1 MRFLGSLTKVIK
13 QIYRGRFAPTPS
25 GPLHFGSLVAAVA
38 SYIRARAAGGQW
50 HVRIDDL
57 DVPRVVP
64 GAADD
69 ILRTLEA
76 FGLEWDGPVVYQRH
90 NFPAYEEALASLAAK
105 RSTYHCICSR
115 REIADS
121 SVGGIEG
128 PIYPGT
134 CRERVD
140 LGDRAA
146 VIRVRSEDRWI
157 EFEDVLAGPVR
168 QNLAR
173 EIGDFVLRR
182 ADGTFNYQLAVVVDD
197 AALGVTEVVRGADL
211 IGSTARQIYLQQL
224 LGYSTPNYCHVA
236 VVRNDRGEKL
246 SKQTLAP
253 PLDQADPVPALVA
266 AARFLGYLTPLH
278 GTHDV
283 HELLAQLTLG

>member
-1 MRFLGSLTKVIK
+1 M
-13 QIYRGRFAPTPS
+13 QAYCGRFAPTPS

-38 SYIRARAAGGQW
+38 SYLRARAAGGRW
-50 HVRIDDL
+50 HVRIEDIDA
-57 DVPRVVP
+57 PRVVV

-76 FGLEWDGPVVYQRH
+76 FGLEWDGPVVYQSH
-90 NFPAYEEALASLAAK
+90 NLGAYEAALASLAA
-105 RSTYHCICSR
+105 RGLTYACTCTR

-121 SVGGIEG
+121 SLGGIDG

-134 CRERVD
+134 CRERADVCA
-140 LGDRAA
+140 RAA
-146 VIRVRSEDRWI
+146 IRVRTQDRWI
-157 EFEDVLAGPVR
+157 EFEDAVVGSVR

-182 ADGTFNYQLAVVVDD
+182 ADGLFSYQLAVVVDD

-211 IGSTARQIYLQQL
+211 ISSTARQIYLQQS
-224 LGYSTPNYCHVA
+224 LGYSTPRYCHIA

-246 SKQTLAP
+246 SKQTSAP
-253 PLDQADPVPALVA
+253 PLDKSNPMPALIA
-266 AARFLGYLTPLH
+266 AAGLSP
-278 GTHDV
+278 
-283 HELLAQLTLG
+283 

>member
-1 MRFLGSLTKVIK
+1 MQT
-13 QIYRGRFAPTPS
+13 YCGRFAPTPS
-25 GPLHFGSLVAAVA
+25 GHLHFGSLVAAMA
-38 SYIRARAAGGQW
+38 SYLRARAAGGTW

-57 DVPRVVP
+57 DAPRVVP

-69 ILRTLEA
+69 ILRTLES
-76 FGLEWDGPVVYQRH
+76 FGLQWDGPVIYQSH
-90 NFPAYEEALASLAAK
+90 NLSAYEAALWSLAAANA
-105 RSTYHCICSR
+105 TYSCVCSR

-121 SVGGIEG
+121 SISGIEG
-128 PIYPGT
+128 PVYPGT

-140 LGDRAA
+140 LRDSVAA
-146 VIRVRSEDRWI
+146 VRVRTQDRWI
-157 EFEDVLAGPVR
+157 EFNDALAGLTR

-182 ADGTFNYQLAVVVDD
+182 ADGVFNYQLAVVVDD

-224 LGYSTPNYCHVA
+224 LGYSTPRYCHVG
-236 VVRNDRGEKL
+236 VVRNARGEKL

-253 PLDQADPVPALVA
+253 PLDKSNPMPDLLA
-266 AARFLGYLTPLH
+266 AAHFLGYTAPS
-278 GTHDV
+278 GDYSDPG
-283 HELLAQLTLG
+283 ELLRCLTRCKA

>member
-1 MRFLGSLTKVIK
+1 MQT
-13 QIYRGRFAPTPS
+13 YCGRFAPTPS

-38 SYIRARAAGGQW
+38 SYICARAAGGRW
-50 HVRIDDL
+50 HVRVENL
-57 DVPRVVP
+57 DAARMAP

-76 FGLEWDGPVVYQRH
+76 FGLQWDGPVVYQGR
-90 NFPAYEEALASLAAK
+90 NIAAYEAALTALAEQGL
-105 RSTYHCICSR
+105 TYRCICSR

-121 SVGGIEG
+121 SLSGIEG
-128 PIYPGT
+128 RIYPGT
-134 CRERVD
+134 CRERAD
-140 LGDRAA
+140 LCERTAA
-146 VIRVRSEDRWI
+146 IRVRTQDRWI

-168 QNLAR
+168 QNLSH

-182 ADGTFNYQLAVVVDD
+182 ADGTISYQLAVVVDD
-197 AALGVTEVVRGADL
+197 AALDVTEVVRGADL

-224 LGYSTPNYCHVA
+224 LGYSTPSYRHVA

-253 PLDQADPVPALVA
+253 PLDKSNPMPALMA
-266 AARFLGYLTPLH
+266 AAAFLGYATARADYAHPRDLLRH
-278 GTHDV
+278 
-283 HELLAQLTLG
+283 LAQCDE